1 MTHTPGPWYT
11 PRPQQQPVP
20 HNPYAH
26 QGQGPPGPPPG
37 PYAHQG
43 QGPPGP
49 PRRRRFGRGPVA
61 VIVAVVL
68 LMAGGGVYALTGG
81 DGEHESAAP
90 VVAGTPEPSATEA
103 SSSPPASS
111 TPTPDRFPTSAE
123 INAARKPGDATAWV
137 VDDPTDLPRGNIL
150 ANDLWIVGDTVV
162 QAVHKKVT
170 ARRLSD
176 GSEAWS
182 LKLPSTVCET
192 PVNPT
197 PDGKVVLL
205 HHNRAKSRCNQLQE
219 IDLRTGKAGWHKELT
234 ETGSMDGTII
244 VHSAISGGTLAI
256 VQSMRAAAY
265 RISDGAKLYDIP
277 KEKAGGCYP
286 DDVAGGRRLVVSYG
300 CAIGS
305 KTPYSTLR
313 GVDPLTGRTLWRYR
327 TQPGW
332 EVGKVLSVEP
342 VVFTTLHA
350 ERRTED
356 WRVVSL
362 GPGGKLR
369 RTIDARPKGF
379 KHCADSGDAGQ
390 GIQNCRGALV
400 GNGLVA
406 LGGTDRVGA
415 YDLGTGRLVW
425 GVKSENGPALHPLH
439 MVTGKA
445 ALVYEAATTRKP
457 GRILRIGPGSADTEK
472 EVLRH
477 PVAAKR
483 AEYDVFAGN
492 LAYAKD
498 RIIIT
503 PTMVNGD
510 DAQPH
515 AEMISFAPGGN

>member
-1 MTHTPGPWYT
+1 MPHTPGPWYT
-11 PRPQQQPVP
+11 PQPQQQPVP

-26 QGQGPPGPPPG
+26 QGQGPPGPP
-37 PYAHQG
+37 
-43 QGPPGP
+43 GP
-49 PRRRRFGRGPVA
+49 PRRRRFGRGPLA
-61 VIVAVVL
+61 VIGAVAL
-68 LMAGGGVYALTGG
+68 LAAGGGVYALTGG
-81 DGEHESAAP
+81 DGQEPAAP
-90 VVAGTPEPSATEA
+90 VGAGTPKPSATEA
-103 SSSPPASS
+103 SRRPPASS
-111 TPTPDRFPTSAE
+111 SPAPEQIPTSEE

-137 VDDPTDLPRGNIL
+137 VDDPTDLPRTSIL

-162 QAVHKKVT
+162 QAVHRKVT

-176 GSEAWS
+176 GSQAWS
-182 LKLPSTVCET
+182 LKLAGTVCET

-197 PDGKVVLL
+197 PDGKVVVL

-219 IDLRTGKAGWHKELT
+219 IDLRTGKAGWHKELAESGT
-234 ETGSMDGTII
+234 MDSTII

-256 VQSMRAAAY
+256 VQNMRAAAY
-265 RISDGAKLYDIP
+265 RVGDGAKLYDIP
-277 KEKAGGCYP
+277 MEKAGGCYP

-305 KTPYSTLR
+305 KAPYSRLR

-332 EVGKVLSVEP
+332 KAGKVLSVEP
-342 VVFTTLHA
+342 VVLTTLHA
-350 ERRTED
+350 ERRTDD

-379 KHCADSGDAGQ
+379 KYCADSGDAGQ
-390 GIQNCRGALV
+390 GIQNCPGAVV

-406 LGGTDRVGA
+406 LGGTDRAGA
-415 YDLGTGRLVW
+415 YDLGTGKLVW
-425 GVKSENGPALHPLH
+425 GVKSGNGHTLHPLR
-439 MVTGKA
+439 METGKA
-445 ALVYEAATTRKP
+445 ALVYEAASPRNP

-477 PVAAKR
+477 PASGTKP
-483 AEYDVFAGN
+483 EYDMLAGN
-492 LAYAKD
+492 LAYTKD

-503 PTMVNGD
+503 PSMVNGD
-510 DAQPH
+510 DAQRH
-515 AEMISFAPGGN
+515 AEMISFAPGGD